1 MKTEQVIFQQVMSAI
16 ICLLLLTPDSLSAA
30 PQQDQQSEQDQEL
43 QALISELEQQEAL
56 YRNLKLQMQ
65 LLYQQPLKP
74 ADPEK
79 QSKLKSKLT
88 LIVQGEKYRQEKLTK
103 GRFKQGYI
111 VPPDKPYHHFN
122 IGKQESCQV
131 YDGETLQKFFHY
143 DRDRGLTTDE
153 RQTGGHGD
161 ITHEQVRMENLLR
174 PHMLL
179 SNYGPKISLSTW
191 LKGTSAVAASPG
203 LPNYDNRT
211 VYTTKILGEETVQ
224 GLKCLKVQ
232 IDRRRN
238 SGKSEHRNVLW
249 LARERN
255 LLPVQAVTYQLSRST
270 EIPQSKTWVD
280 EWLEVHPGVWFPRKF
295 HTDRLNWIIYV
306 LKKKQQVGWQKAYVV
321 ESVELDPSLPAD
333 TFTKLEFP
341 EGIVIDGKHLLKK

>member
-1 MKTEQVIFQQVMSAI
+1 MQAVKTILISGSLVLLLMSATR
-16 ICLLLLTPDSLSAA
+16 LQANQPQGKESA
-30 PQQDQQSEQDQEL
+30 EL
-43 QALISELEQQEAL
+43 QALIRDVEQQEAL

-79 QSKLKSKLT
+79 QVELKSELT

-111 VPPDKPYHHFN
+111 VPPDMPYHHFN

-143 DRDRGLTTDE
+143 DRDRGLTTNE

-179 SNYGPKISLSTW
+179 SNHGPRVPLSTW

-211 VYTTKILGEETVQ
+211 AYTTEILGEETVQ
-224 GLKCLKVQ
+224 GLKCIKVQ

-255 LLPVQAVTYQLSRST
+255 LLPVQAETYQLSRST
-270 EIPQSKTWVD
+270 EIPQSEAWVD
-280 EWLEVHPGVWFPRKF
+280 EWLEVRPGVWFPRTF
-295 HTDRLNWIIYV
+295 HTDRLDWFMYV
-306 LKKKQQVGWQKAYVV
+306 LKKKQQVGWQEAYVV
-321 ESVELDPSLPAD
+321 ESVELDPSLPAG

>member
-1 MKTEQVIFQQVMSAI
+1 MQAVKSIMISGSLVLLLMSATRI
-16 ICLLLLTPDSLSAA
+16 QADQPQGKESA
-30 PQQDQQSEQDQEL
+30 EL
-43 QALISELEQQEAL
+43 QTLIRDVEQQEAL

-79 QSKLKSKLT
+79 QTNLKSELT
-88 LIVQGEKYRQEKLTK
+88 LIVQGEKYRQEKQTK

-122 IGKQESCQV
+122 IGTEQSCQV
-131 YDGETLQKFFHY
+131 YNGETLQKFFHY
-143 DRDRGLTTDE
+143 DRDRGLTTNE

-161 ITHEQVRMENLLR
+161 ITHEQLRMENLLR

-179 SNYGPKISLSTW
+179 SNHGPRIPLSTW

-211 VYTTKILGEETVQ
+211 AYTTEILGEETVQ
-224 GLKCLKVQ
+224 GLKCIKVQ

-238 SGKSEHRNVLW
+238 SGKSEHRDVLW

-255 LLPVQAVTYQLSRST
+255 LLPVQAMTYQFSRST
-270 EIPQSKTWVD
+270 EIPQSETWGD
-280 EWLEVHPGVWFPRKF
+280 EWLEVRPGVWFPRTF
-295 HTDRLNWIIYV
+295 HTDRLDWIMYV
-306 LKKKQQVGWQKAYVV
+306 LKKKQQVGWQEAYVV
-321 ESVELDPSLPAD
+321 ESVELDPSLWAD
-333 TFTKLEFP
+333 TFTKLDFP
-341 EGIVIDGKHLLKK
+341 EGIVIDGKQLLKQK

>member
-1 MKTEQVIFQQVMSAI
+1 MQAVKTILISGSLVLLLMSATR
-16 ICLLLLTPDSLSAA
+16 LQANQPQGKESA
-30 PQQDQQSEQDQEL
+30 EL
-43 QALISELEQQEAL
+43 QALIRDVEQQEAL

-79 QSKLKSKLT
+79 QVKLKSELT

-111 VPPDKPYHHFN
+111 VPPDMPYHHFN

-143 DRDRGLTTDE
+143 DRDRGLTTNE

-179 SNYGPKISLSTW
+179 SNHGPRVPLSTW

-211 VYTTKILGEETVQ
+211 AYTTEILGEETVQ
-224 GLKCLKVQ
+224 GLKCIKVQ

-255 LLPVQAVTYQLSRST
+255 LLPVQAETYQLSRST
-270 EIPQSKTWVD
+270 EIPQSEAWVD
-280 EWLEVHPGVWFPRKF
+280 EWLEVRPGVWFPRTF
-295 HTDRLNWIIYV
+295 HTDRLDWFMYV
-306 LKKKQQVGWQKAYVV
+306 LKKKQQVGWQEAYVV
-321 ESVELDPSLPAD
+321 ESVELDPSLPAG

>member
-1 MKTEQVIFQQVMSAI
+1 MQTGKSILIFGLLVLLLMSATR
-16 ICLLLLTPDSLSAA
+16 LQADQPQGKESA
-30 PQQDQQSEQDQEL
+30 EL
-43 QALISELEQQEAL
+43 QTLIRDVEQQEAL

-79 QSKLKSKLT
+79 QVKLKSELT
-88 LIVQGEKYRQEKLTK
+88 LIVQGDKYRQEKQTK
-103 GRFKQGYI
+103 GRFQQSYSI
-111 VPPDKPYHHFN
+111 PPKKPYHQYSN
-122 IGKQESCQV
+122 GTQESCQV
-131 YDGETLQKFFHY
+131 YDGETLQKFSHY

-153 RQTGGHGD
+153 RQTGGYGD

-179 SNYGPKISLSTW
+179 SYYGPRVPLSTW
-191 LKGTSAVAASPG
+191 LKGTAAVAESPG
-203 LPNYDNRT
+203 LPNYNNGSSYKAD
-211 VYTTKILGEETVQ
+211 ILGEETVQ
-224 GLKCLKVQ
+224 GLKCIKVQ

-238 SGKSEHRNVLW
+238 SSKSEHRDVLW

-255 LLPVQAVTYQLSRST
+255 LLPVQAVTYQFSRST
-270 EIPQSKTWVD
+270 DIPQSETWVD
-280 EWLEVHPGVWFPRKF
+280 EWLEVRPGVWFPRTF
-295 HTDRLNWIIYV
+295 HTDRLDWIMYV

-341 EGIVIDGKHLLKK
+341 EGIVIDGKHLLKQK

>member
-1 MKTEQVIFQQVMSAI
+1 MQTGKSILISGLLVLLLMSATR
-16 ICLLLLTPDSLSAA
+16 LQADQPQGKESA
-30 PQQDQQSEQDQEL
+30 EL
-43 QALISELEQQEAL
+43 QALIREVEQQEAL

-79 QSKLKSKLT
+79 QVKLKSELT
-88 LIVQGEKYRQEKLTK
+88 LIVQGEKYRQEKQTK
-103 GRFKQGYI
+103 GRFNQGYF
-111 VPPDKPYHHFN
+111 VPPNKPYHHFSN
-122 IGKQESCQV
+122 GTQESCQV
-131 YDGETLQKFFHY
+131 YDGKTLQKFSHY
-143 DRDRGLTTDE
+143 DRDRGLTNDE
-153 RQTGGHGD
+153 RQTGGYGD

-179 SNYGPKISLSTW
+179 SNHGPRVPLSTW

-211 VYTTKILGEETVQ
+211 AYTTEILGEETVQ
-224 GLKCLKVQ
+224 GLKCIKVQ

-238 SGKSEHRNVLW
+238 SGKSELRDVLW

-255 LLPVQAVTYQLSRST
+255 LLPVQAETYQLSRSA
-270 EIPQSKTWVD
+270 EIPQSEAWVD
-280 EWLEVHPGVWFPRKF
+280 EWLEVRPGIWFPRTF
-295 HTDRLNWIIYV
+295 HADRLDWIMYV

-333 TFTKLEFP
+333 SFTKLEFP
-341 EGIVIDGKHLLKK
+341 EGIVIDGKHLLKQK

>member
-1 MKTEQVIFQQVMSAI
+1 MQAVKSILISGLLVMLLMPATRLQADQPQGKESA
-16 ICLLLLTPDSLSAA
+16 
-30 PQQDQQSEQDQEL
+30 EL
-43 QALISELEQQEAL
+43 QALIREVEQQEAL

-65 LLYQQPLKP
+65 LVYQQPLKP

-79 QSKLKSKLT
+79 QTNLKSELT
-88 LIVQGEKYRQEKLTK
+88 LIVQGEQYRQEKQTK
-103 GRFKQGYI
+103 GRFQQGYF
-111 VPPDKPYHHFN
+111 VPPNKPYHHYSN
-122 IGKQESCQV
+122 GTQESCQV
-131 YDGETLQKFFHY
+131 YDGETLQKFSHY

-153 RQTGGHGD
+153 RQTGGYGD
-161 ITHEQVRMENLLR
+161 ITHKQVRMENLLR

-179 SNYGPKISLSTW
+179 SNHGPRIPLSTW
-191 LKGTSAVAASPG
+191 LKGTAAVAESPG

-211 VYTTKILGEETVQ
+211 AYTTEILGEETVQ

-238 SGKSEHRNVLW
+238 SGKSEHRDVLW

-255 LLPVQAVTYQLSRST
+255 LLPVQAATYQLSRSA
-270 EIPQSKTWVD
+270 EIPQSEAWVD
-280 EWLEVHPGVWFPRKF
+280 EWLEVRPGIWFPRRF
-295 HTDRLNWIIYV
+295 HTDRLDWIMYV